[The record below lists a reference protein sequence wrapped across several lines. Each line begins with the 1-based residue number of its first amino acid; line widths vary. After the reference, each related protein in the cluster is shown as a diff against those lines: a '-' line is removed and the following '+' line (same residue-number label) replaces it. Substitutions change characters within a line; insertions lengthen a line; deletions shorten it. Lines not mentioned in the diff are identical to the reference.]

1 MEAKECYDCHGERK
15 LRLFHAVAPQDAGLF
30 MQAVPQAVKVVSPD
44 RVLRSMPQL
53 AGFQL
58 QILE

>member
-1 MEAKECYDCHGERK
+1 MTATVREICVYSMRIE
-15 LRLFHAVAPQDAGLF
+15 PQDAGLF

-53 AGFQL
+53 AGFQQ
-58 QILE
+58 QI